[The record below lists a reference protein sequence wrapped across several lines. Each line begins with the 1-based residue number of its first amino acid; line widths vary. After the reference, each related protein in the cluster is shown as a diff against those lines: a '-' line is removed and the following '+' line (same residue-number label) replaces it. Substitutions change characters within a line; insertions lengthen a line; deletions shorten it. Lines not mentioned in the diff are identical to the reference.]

1 MIGFETAVG
10 ESLLMLTDG
19 GIETD
24 VLLPEYVPLPEYVQ
38 VAALVDDPAG
48 GPVLRRIYVSY
59 VAAAHPFGLLVIIG
73 KPTFRASLNF
83 VRRAGLGDAVL
94 PGCRGGSRRW
104 RWAKLACR
112 TWSASC

>member
-10 ESLLMLTDG
+10 ESLLMLTES
-19 GIETD
+19 GIGTD
-24 VLLPEYVPLPEYVQ
+24 VPLPEYVQ

-73 KPTFRASLNF
+73 TPTFRTSLNF

-94 PGCRGGSRRW
+94 PGRRGGSRRW